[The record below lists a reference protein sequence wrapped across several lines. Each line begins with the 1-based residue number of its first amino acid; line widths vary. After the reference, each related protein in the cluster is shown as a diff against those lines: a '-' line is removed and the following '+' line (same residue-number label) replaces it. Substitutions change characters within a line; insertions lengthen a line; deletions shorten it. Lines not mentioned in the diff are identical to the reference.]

1 MYLFILHFYLFVYV
15 EGGEW
20 ACAKVDC
27 GHLQGQLV
35 DGNWFFSFHN
45 VSSGYRT
52 QLVRLGKQAP
62 LPAKPY
68 C

>member
-1 MYLFILHFYLFVYV
+1 MCQ
-15 EGGEW
+15 GS
-20 ACAKVDC
+20 C

-45 VSSGYRT
+45 VGSGYRT
-52 QLVRLGKQAP
+52 QLVRLDKQAP
-62 LPAKPY
+62 LPAKLY